1 MLVWEPSGIKTPF
14 FEKAGGKKMGEK
26 AMKDMG
32 PMVLDVNTAVS
43 KMLKDVGKERITN
56 GGW

>member
-1 MLVWEPSGIKTPF
+1 
-14 FEKAGGKKMGEK
+14 MGEK

-32 PMVLDVNTAVS
+32 CMVLDVNTAVS